1 LQTFEIVLEVINQ
14 IFGKMFETCFEIF
27 LSLFPISILSFAEI
41 RWPKRRREVL
51 KKKGKQAKRP
61 NQTRAAHLAH
71 PSSCRHR
78 PCTVAHPALHVAM
91 AAMGWLKARIPEL

>member
-27 LSLFPISILSFAEI
+27 LSPFPISILSLAEI

-51 KKKGKQAKRP
+51 KKRGNKQRGPTKP
-61 NQTRAAHLAH
+61 LQPT
-71 PSSCRHR
+71 
-78 PCTVAHPALHVAM
+78 
-91 AAMGWLKARIPEL
+91 